1 MLLAVALVT
10 AFLAGVLVGRVW
22 EIRLRIILAEPID
35 ERSRPVEIRAATKVA
50 QGQDNEGLAALERE
64 TQDLIRGMAVKARR
78 APGGGTAPAGSSV
91 WRTHSGSAGQSGS
104 RPTP

>member
-1 MLLAVALVT
+1 MLLAIALVT

-50 QGQDNEGLAALERE
+50 QRPDNEGLVALERE
-64 TQDLIRGMAVKARR
+64 TQDLIRGMAMRARR
-78 APGGGTAPAGSSV
+78 AGGTAPAGSSG
-91 WRTHSGSAGQSGS
+91 WRTQSGSAGQSGA